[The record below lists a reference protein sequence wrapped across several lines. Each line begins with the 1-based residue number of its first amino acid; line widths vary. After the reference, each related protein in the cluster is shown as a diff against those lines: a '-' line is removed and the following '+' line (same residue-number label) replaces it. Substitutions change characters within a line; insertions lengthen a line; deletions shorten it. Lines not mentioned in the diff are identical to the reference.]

1 MIKDRSQ
8 AIMRSR
14 WFTPAFCL
22 VLGVVVL
29 AAGWLG
35 GQLGTG
41 LLGLVVMAA
50 FGLVILLL
58 TGRSETIRGLTTGR
72 DERFAQIDLKA
83 TAVAGLVLILTV
95 IVAWLVEISRGHSGQ
110 PYDWLAAI
118 GRRVAY
124 VAGAARRAGARLA
137 PRQIAPRSRYMR
149 SPGACAPTA

>member
-22 VLGVVVL
+22 ALGV
-29 AAGWLG
+29 
-35 GQLGTG
+35 T
-41 LLGLVVMAA
+41 AA
-50 FGLVILLL
+50 FGLVSLLL

-118 GRRVAY
+118 GGLAY
-124 VAGAARRAGARLA
+124 VAA
-137 PRQIAPRSRYMR
+137 IALFRWR
-149 SPGACAPTA
+149 G

>member
-1 MIKDRSQ
+1 MVKDRSP
-8 AIMRSR
+8 AAMRSK
-14 WFTPAFCL
+14 WFMPAFCL
-22 VLGVVVL
+22 ALGVAVL
-29 AAGWLG
+29 AASWLG

-41 LLGLVVMAA
+41 VFGLVVMAA

-95 IVAWLVEISRGHSGQ
+95 IVAWLVEVARGRSGE

-118 GRRVAY
+118 GGLAY
-124 VAGAARRAGARLA
+124 VAAVALFRWRG
-137 PRQIAPRSRYMR
+137 
-149 SPGACAPTA
+149 